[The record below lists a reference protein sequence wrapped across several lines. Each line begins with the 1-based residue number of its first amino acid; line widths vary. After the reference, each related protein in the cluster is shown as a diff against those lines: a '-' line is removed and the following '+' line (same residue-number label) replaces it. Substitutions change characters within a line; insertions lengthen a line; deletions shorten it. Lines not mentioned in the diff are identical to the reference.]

1 MNIDDTHSLNSNE
14 NNNEQYK
21 DTNLN
26 AINPPFKVL
35 RNEAINSVRE
45 RCNSKKHLF
54 DFTDAYKL
62 KDVQRFATNRDK
74 IILETINFLS
84 KNPLQKNDYFKYVNS
99 YYSTGIKLSEKY
111 FRHSIEKL
119 NSYYDKIDEAKL
131 NNRKLNPFNQNNY
144 ESYVLFMALKLKG
157 CYIDTDNDLFHLEII
172 DHREY
177 NPLSKIPSVLR
188 GCLPFEVKEYDIKR
202 AFPSFIDIELN
213 TDFRHSIYDNIK
225 KSDFAMFLNS
235 NSESKVSIEQARN
248 GLEPIYSDLTNEII
262 TSGRF
267 NDKGRAFKDFT
278 KYESAYIQKFV
289 NANKLTNYARL
300 HDGVFVL
307 ESTQCESLKFDKV
320 EFSIKESIA
329 PEIIT
334 DTLSFYQLNN
344 FDEVETSPTMYADF
358 LKQENF
364 IRISTPDDKIQ
375 LLKNTNNVVDF
386 FNHKTDLVSFLESE
400 INETD
405 CEADA
410 VRNKIARDNT
420 NVLQHSFTLLKP
432 NPLLF
437 YKDTKTSFGLPFKNG
452 FFYFDE
458 VEKLEIKRKEYSDI
472 NGFFIKHKIQERSFE
487 YTVEIGDFELFIQRI
502 STGKKYTTDLSQTDF
517 ETINAFHSMFG
528 YLCHNHK
535 RRDESRAIILTDDGA
550 DDETRNGRRGKSL
563 IGDAVKQVT
572 KTLQKAGDEFRG
584 DYIHNYA
591 DLDKSYNCYLV
602 DDVPAKFNF
611 NYLYTAITQ
620 GINVQPKGKQ
630 AVQIEFEDS
639 PKFLVTTNWLVR
651 YDENEASTN
660 ARFSEYKIKAYYN
673 QLNTPFNEF
682 GKLFFDEW
690 DSVEWNKFFSF
701 IFRCVHLY
709 LNRGLTTIKYDKT
722 LDNYKASFGN
732 SVTESEMARIIDE
745 IINIKRQSAFNV
757 SDFLTIYNKFDNPL
771 KFEKIFHVNN
781 SRKLINHY
789 LRNLKNNEFVYVERT
804 KHWEKM

>member
-1 MNIDDTHSLNSNE
+1 MTAE
-14 NNNEQYK
+14 
-21 DTNLN
+21 TT
-26 AINPPFKVL
+26 PFEVL

-84 KNPLQKNDYFKYVNS
+84 KNPLQKNDYFKYINS

-119 NSYYDKIDEAKL
+119 NSYYKKIDEAKL
-131 NNRKLNPFNQNNY
+131 NNSNLNPFNQNNY

-157 CYIDTDNDLFHLEII
+157 CYIDSDNELFHLKII

-188 GCLPFEVKEYDIKR
+188 GCLPFAVKEYDIKR

-213 TDFRHSIYDNIK
+213 TDFRHTIYDNIK

-248 GLEPIYSDLTNEII
+248 GLEPIYSGLTNEII

-278 KYESAYIQKFV
+278 KYESVYIQKFV

-329 PEIIT
+329 PEITNDVI
-334 DTLSFYQLNN
+334 SFYQFND
-344 FDEVETSPTMYADF
+344 FGEVETCPTMYADF

-386 FNHKTDLVSFLESE
+386 YNHKTDIVSFLESE
-400 INETD
+400 INEID
-405 CEADA
+405 GKSDA
-410 VRNKIARDNT
+410 VRNKIARDNN
-420 NVLQHSFTLLKP
+420 NVLQQSFTLLEP
-432 NPLLF
+432 NPLIY
-437 YKDTKTSFGLPFKNG
+437 YKDTRTSFGLPFENG

-458 VEKLEIKRKEYSDI
+458 VGTMEIKQKEYSEV
-472 NGFFIKHKIQERSFE
+472 NGFFAPHPIQKRQFE
-487 YTVEIGDFELFIQRI
+487 YTDDIGDFELFIQRI
-502 STGKKYTTDLSQTDF
+502 STGVKEYSNTTIDDRK
-517 ETINAFHSMFG
+517 TIKTFYSMIG
-528 YLCHNHK
+528 YLCHNFK
-535 RRDESRAIILTDDGA
+535 IRDTSQAIVLTDEGA
-550 DDETRNGRRGKSL
+550 NDETRNGRRGKSL
-563 IGDAVKQVT
+563 IGDAVKQVA
-572 KTLQKAGDEFRG
+572 KVLQKAGDEFRG

-611 NYLYTAITQ
+611 SHLYTPITQ

-639 PKFLVTTNWLVR
+639 PKFLITSNWLIR
-651 YDENEASTN
+651 YDEDDASTN
-660 ARFSEYKIKAYYN
+660 ARFTEYKIKPYYN
-673 QLNTPFNEF
+673 INFRPRDEF
-682 GKLFFDEW
+682 EKLFFDEW
-690 DSVEWNKFFSF
+690 DGVEWNKYYSF
-701 IFRCVHLY
+701 IFRCVHLF
-709 LNRGLTTIKYDKT
+709 LNRGLITIKYDKT
-722 LDNYKASFGN
+722 LDNFNASFGN
-732 SVTESEMARIIDE
+732 DVTRDELARIIDE
-745 IINIKRQSAFNV
+745 IINIERVVAFSV
-757 SDFLTIYNKFDNPL
+757 SDFLKIYNKYDNPL
-771 KFEKIFHVNN
+771 RIEKLFHKNN
-781 SRKLINHY
+781 SKKLIDIY
-789 LRNLKNNEFVYVERT
+789 LKSVNGNQFIYNS
-804 KHWEKM
+804 KHKKWMKD

>member
-1 MNIDDTHSLNSNE
+1 MTAE
-14 NNNEQYK
+14 N
-21 DTNLN
+21 T
-26 AINPPFKVL
+26 PFEVL

-45 RCNSKKHLF
+45 RCNSKKQLF
-54 DFTDAYKL
+54 EFADAYKL
-62 KDVQRFATNRDK
+62 KDQSKYATNRDK
-74 IILETINFLS
+74 TILETIKFLS
-84 KNPLQKNDYFKYVNS
+84 KNPLQKNDYFKYVNA
-99 YYSTGIKLSEKY
+99 YYSTGIKLNEKY
-111 FRHSIEKL
+111 FRHNIEKL
-119 NSYYDKIDEAKL
+119 NSYYEKINEAKR
-131 NNRKLNPFNQNNY
+131 NKRNFNPFNRTNY
-144 ESYVLFMALKLKG
+144 ESYVLFMALKLQG
-157 CYIDTDNDLFHLEII
+157 CYIDSDNDLFHLEFK

-188 GCLPFEVKEYDIKR
+188 GCLPFAVKEYDIKR

-213 TDFRHSIYDNIK
+213 TDFRHTIYDTIK
-225 KSDFAMFLNS
+225 KSDFAMYLNS
-235 NSESKVSIEQARN
+235 NSESKVTIEQARK
-248 GLEPIYSDLTNEII
+248 GLEPIYSDLTNEVI
-262 TSGRF
+262 TSVRY
-267 NDKGRAFKDFT
+267 NEKGRAFKDFT
-278 KYESAYIQKFV
+278 RYESDYIQKFV
-289 NANKLTNYARL
+289 DANELINYARL

-307 ESTQCESLKFDKV
+307 ESTQCEKLKFGKV

-329 PEIIT
+329 PEILT
-334 DTLSFYQLNN
+334 DVVSFYQFND
-344 FDEVETSPTMYADF
+344 FGEVETCPTMYADF

-386 FNHKTDLVSFLESE
+386 FNHKTDLVSFLEGE

-405 CEADA
+405 SEADT

-420 NVLQHSFTLLKP
+420 NIIQSSFLLLEP
-432 NPLLF
+432 NPLIF

-452 FFYFDE
+452 FYFFDE
-458 VEKLEIKRKEYSDI
+458 VEKLEIKQKEYSDV

-487 YTVEIGDFELFIQRI
+487 YTAEKGDFELFIQRI
-502 STGKKYTTDLSQTDF
+502 STGKKHHTDF
-517 ETINAFHSMFG
+517 TQSDFDTINAFHSMFG

-535 RRDESRAIILTDDGA
+535 RRDTSKAIVLTDEGA

-563 IGDAVKQVT
+563 VGESIKQIT

-591 DLDKSYNCYLV
+591 ELDKSYNCYLV

-611 NYLYTAITQ
+611 NHLYTPITQ

-639 PKFLVTTNWLVR
+639 PKFLITTNWLIR

-660 ARFSEYKIKAYYN
+660 ARFVEYKIKPYYN
-673 QLNTPFNEF
+673 QFFTPFDEF
-682 GKLFFDEW
+682 GKLFFDDW

-709 LNRGLTTIKYDKT
+709 LNRGLITIRYDKT

-732 SVTESEMARIIDE
+732 DVTESEMARIIDE
-745 IINIKRQSAFNV
+745 IINIKNQIRFNV

-771 KFEKIFHVNN
+771 RNDKLFHVNN
-781 SRKLINHY
+781 SKKLINHY
-789 LRNLKNNEFVYVERT
+789 LRNLKNNQFTYCKTTR
-804 KHWEKM
+804 HWEKI